1 MFEKIDIKGGQ
12 MTYAQRIEL
21 GQIFASGKPESRIFR
36 EMFACLA
43 PDHTVK
49 FSVKEVEYYNEVIE
63 GLLYWINRETKELQY
78 KPTSDELAAGI
89 RELSRLVGDM
99 GTLTSLAEKFSKDPD
114 EILQW
119 KYGKVYNILYTN
131 KESYLYSRR
140 YNDVI
145 MQKSKARK

>member
-1 MFEKIDIKGGQ
+1 

-21 GQIFASGKPESRIFR
+21 GQIFASGKSESHIFR

-43 PDHTVK
+43 PGHEVL
-49 FSVKEVEYYNEVIE
+49 FSAEEIEYYNEVME

-78 KPTSDELAAGI
+78 KPTADELAAGI
-89 RELSRLVGDM
+89 REFSRLVSDM
-99 GTLTSLAEKFSKDPD
+99 GTITSLAEKFSKDPD

-145 MQKSKARK
+145 MQKSKIRK

>member
-1 MFEKIDIKGGQ
+1 

-43 PDHTVK
+43 PGHTVK

-99 GTLTSLAEKFSKDPD
+99 PKNSARTRT
-114 EILQW
+114 
-119 KYGKVYNILYTN
+119 KYCNGNTGKYITYCIPTKKVIYTP
-131 KESYLYSRR
+131 
-140 YNDVI
+140 VAT
-145 MQKSKARK
+145 MT

>member
-1 MFEKIDIKGGQ
+1 

-21 GQIFASGKPESRIFR
+21 GQIFASGKPESHIFR

-43 PDHTVK
+43 PGHEVL
-49 FSVKEVEYYNEVIE
+49 FSAEEIEYYNEVME
-63 GLLYWINRETKELQY
+63 GLLYWINCETKELQY
-78 KPTSDELAAGI
+78 KPTADELAAGI
-89 RELSRLVGDM
+89 REFSRLVGYM
-99 GTLTSLAEKFSKDPD
+99 GTITSLAEKFSKDPD

-145 MQKSKARK
+145 MQKSKIRK

>member
-1 MFEKIDIKGGQ
+1 

-21 GQIFASGKPESRIFR
+21 GQIFASGKPESHIFR

-43 PDHTVK
+43 PDHEVL
-49 FSVKEVEYYNEVIE
+49 FSAEEIEYYNEVME

-78 KPTSDELAAGI
+78 KPTADELAAGI
-89 RELSRLVGDM
+89 REFSRLVSDM
-99 GTLTSLAEKFSKDPD
+99 GTITSLAEKFSKDPD

-145 MQKSKARK
+145 MQKSKIRK

>member
-1 MFEKIDIKGGQ
+1 

-43 PDHTVK
+43 PGHEVL
-49 FSVKEVEYYNEVIE
+49 FSAEEIEYYNEVME
-63 GLLYWINRETKELQY
+63 GLLYWINCETKELQY
-78 KPTSDELAAGI
+78 KPTADELAAGI
-89 RELSRLVGDM
+89 REFSRLVGYM
-99 GTLTSLAEKFSKDPD
+99 GTITSLAEKFSKDPD

-119 KYGKVYNILYTN
+119 KYGKVYKVLYTN

-145 MQKSKARK
+145 MQKSKIRK